1 MKVPEMLLPKDL
13 PAAASAAQKRQWE
26 KRIEE
31 ISEKEIIL
39 EENMKTLYSIIWGQV
54 LDVLQR
60 SRCTSITNCTLKSGF
75 QLSITEKPSP
85 GTTGGYIVFLP
96 Y

>member
-1 MKVPEMLLPKDL
+1 MNVPEMLLPKDL
-13 PAAASAAQKRQWE
+13 PVAALAAQKRQWE

-31 ISEKEIIL
+31 ISKKEIIL

-60 SRCTSITNCTLKSGF
+60 SRSTSITNYTLKSGF